1 MDNHNP
7 TDREKERVKILAEE
21 LEILQGVINR
31 MVQNSLECKKWTLA
45 LAVGVLSLK
54 IEAISHLYGLCV
66 LGVLL
71 ACFYLLDA
79 YYLMLERLFREQYEW
94 LIKNRLKTDERLFEV
109 FPAHQTCRFTLHLCA
124 MLSFSLFP
132 YWALG
137 LCLVGYGFVSNSVSM
152 KYWL

>member
-1 MDNHNP
+1 MDNTP
-7 TDREKERVKILAEE
+7 TDREKERAKILTEE
-21 LEILQGVINR
+21 LKILQGVINR

-71 ACFYLLDA
+71 ACFYLLNA
-79 YYLMLERLFREQYEW
+79 YYLMLERLFREQW

-109 FPAHQTCRFTLHLCA
+109 FPAHQTCRFALYLCT

-137 LCLVGYGFVSNSVSM
+137 LCLVVYGFVSNSVSM
-152 KYWL
+152 ECWL

>member
-1 MDNHNP
+1 MDNHNL
-7 TDREKERVKILAEE
+7 TDREKERAKILIEE
-21 LEILQGVINR
+21 LKILQGVINR
-31 MVQNSLECKKWTLA
+31 MAQNSLECKKWTLV

-79 YYLMLERLFREQYEW
+79 YYLTQERLFREQYQW

-109 FPAHQTCRFTLHLCA
+109 FPAHQTCRCVQFLYS
-124 MLSFSLFP
+124 MFSFSLFP
-132 YWALG
+132 YYWVLG
-137 LCLVGYGFVSNSVSM
+137 LCLVGYGFVFNSV
-152 KYWL
+152 

>member
-1 MDNHNP
+1 MDNNP
-7 TDREKERVKILAEE
+7 TDREKTLIEE
-21 LEILQGVINR
+21 LKILQGVINR
-31 MVQNSLECKKWTLA
+31 MAQKSLECKKWTLA
-45 LAVGVLSLK
+45 LTVGVLSLK

-71 ACFYLLDA
+71 ACFYLLDT
-79 YYLMLERLFREQYEW
+79 YYLMLESLFREQYKW

-109 FPAHQTCRFTLHLCA
+109 FPAHQTYRFALYFCA

-132 YWALG
+132 YWLLG

-152 KYWL
+152 ECWL

>member
-1 MDNHNP
+1 MDNHP
-7 TDREKERVKILAEE
+7 TDREKERAKILAGE
-21 LEILQGVINR
+21 LKILQGVINR
-31 MVQNSLECKKWTLA
+31 MAQNSLECKKWTLA

-66 LGVLL
+66 LEVLL

-79 YYLMLERLFREQYEW
+79 YYLMLERLFREQYGW
-94 LIKNRLKTDERLFEV
+94 LIKNRLKADERLFEV
-109 FPAHQTCRFTLHLCA
+109 FPAHQTCRFALYLCT
-124 MLSFSLFP
+124 MLSLSLFH

-152 KYWL
+152 ECWL

>member
-7 TDREKERVKILAEE
+7 TDREKERAKILAEE
-21 LEILQGVINR
+21 LKILQGVINR
-31 MVQNSLECKKWTLA
+31 MAQNSLECKKWTLA

-54 IEAISHLYGLCV
+54 IETISHLYGLCV

-79 YYLMLERLFREQYEW
+79 YYLMLERLFREQW

-109 FPAHQTCRFTLHLCA
+109 FPAHQTCRCMLCLCA
-124 MLSFSLFP
+124 MRSFSLFP

-137 LCLVGYGFVSNSVSM
+137 LCLVIYGFVSNSVSI
-152 KYWL
+152 KCWL

>member
-7 TDREKERVKILAEE
+7 TDREKERAEILIEE
-21 LEILQGVINR
+21 LKILQGVINR
-31 MVQNSLECKKWTLA
+31 MAQNSLECKKWTLA

-79 YYLMLERLFREQYEW
+79 YYLTQERLFREQYQW
-94 LIKNRLKTDERLFEV
+94 LIKNRFQTDERLFEV
-109 FPAHQTCRFTLHLCA
+109 FPAHQTCRCVQFLCS
-124 MLSFSLFP
+124 MFSFSLFP
-132 YWALG
+132 YWVLG
-137 LCLVGYGFVSNSVSM
+137 FCLVIYSFVF
-152 KYWL
+152 

>member
-7 TDREKERVKILAEE
+7 TDRAKILIEE
-21 LEILQGVINR
+21 LKILQSVINR
-31 MVQNSLECKKWTLA
+31 MVQNSLECKKWTFA

-71 ACFYLLDA
+71 ICFYLLDA
-79 YYLMLERLFREQYEW
+79 YYLTQERLFREQYQW

-109 FPAHQTCRFTLHLCA
+109 FPAHQTCRCVQFLCS
-124 MLSFSLFP
+124 MFSFSLFS
-132 YWALG
+132 YWMSG
-137 LCLVGYGFVSNSVSM
+137 LCLVVYGFVF
-152 KYWL
+152 

>member
-1 MDNHNP
+1 MDNHP
-7 TDREKERVKILAEE
+7 TDREKERAKILAEE
-21 LEILQGVINR
+21 LKILQGIINR
-31 MVQNSLECKKWTLA
+31 MAQNSLECKKWTLA

-79 YYLMLERLFREQYEW
+79 YYLMRERLFREQW
-94 LIKNRLKTDERLFEV
+94 LIKNRLKTDERLFEI
-109 FPAHQTCRFTLHLCA
+109 FPAHQTCRFALYLCA
-124 MLSFSLFP
+124 MFSFSLFP

-137 LCLVGYGFVSNSVSM
+137 LCLVVYGFVSNSVSI
-152 KYWL
+152 KCWL